1 MGNLVRMDTIGDLM
15 TIAFSALKK
24 SMFVLMAA
32 ALLMLA
38 ASCASDGH
46 VHIGKRDG
54 YLFTSFRDADQ
65 KYLRFLWS
73 EDGYHWTNVPGT
85 FLEANVGEA
94 KQLRDPSI
102 AEGPDGTFH
111 LVWTTGWHDSKGFG
125 YASSRDLIHWSDQGF
140 IPVMAT
146 EPTTVNVWAPEIF
159 YDKLDKQFIIVWA
172 STIPGWF
179 PDLTESH
186 TNNHRL
192 YYTTTRD
199 FETFSPHELFLD
211 PGFSV
216 IDGFILMDKDRYVLI
231 FKDNSRPDLQLR
243 LGFGTTCLGPWTN
256 ISEPITP
263 KFTEGPCALKVGDDW
278 IIYFDSYRAKR
289 YGAIKTRDFRTF
301 IDISAEVSFP
311 EGHKHG
317 TAIKVP
323 RKILEGLLNAKTPSS
338 K

>member
-102 AEGPDGTFH
+102 AQGPDGTFH

-125 YASSRDLIHWSDQGF
+125 YASSRDLIHWSDEEF

-159 YDKLDKQFIIVWA
+159 SIN
-172 STIPGWF
+172 STRNSSSSGPRPF
-179 PDLTESH
+179 PA
-186 TNNHRL
+186 
-192 YYTTTRD
+192 
-199 FETFSPHELFLD
+199 
-211 PGFSV
+211 G
-216 IDGFILMDKDRYVLI
+216 
-231 FKDNSRPDLQLR
+231 SR
-243 LGFGTTCLGPWTN
+243 T
-256 ISEPITP
+256 
-263 KFTEGPCALKVGDDW
+263 
-278 IIYFDSYRAKR
+278 
-289 YGAIKTRDFRTF
+289 
-301 IDISAEVSFP
+301 
-311 EGHKHG
+311 
-317 TAIKVP
+317 
-323 RKILEGLLNAKTPSS
+323 
-338 K
+338 